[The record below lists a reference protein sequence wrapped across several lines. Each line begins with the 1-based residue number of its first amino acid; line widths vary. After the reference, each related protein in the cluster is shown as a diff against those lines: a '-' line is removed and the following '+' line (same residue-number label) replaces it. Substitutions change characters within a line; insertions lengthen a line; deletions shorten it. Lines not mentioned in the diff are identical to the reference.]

1 MILTPNKLVG
11 MKGVNI
17 MDNSITYEALSHSRW
32 ECKYHV
38 VFVPKK
44 RKKQLYGAVRRFLAK
59 VFHELARQ
67 RGSKIIRGNMVQDHV
82 HMLISIPPKYSVSE
96 VIGYIKGKS
105 AIAIA
110 RQFGNKKRNF
120 NGEQF
125 WARGY
130 AVSTVGFE
138 EEKIKDY
145 IKHQEQ
151 LDGLGSEELGEF

>member
-1 MILTPNKLVG
+1 MILTPSKLVG
-11 MKGVNI
+11 LRGVNI
-17 MDNSITYEALSHSRW
+17 MWNNITYETLSHSKW

-44 RKKQLYGAVRRFLAK
+44 RKKQLYGAVRKFLGR
-59 VFHELARQ
+59 VFHELAEQ

-138 EEKIKDY
+138 EEKIKEY

-151 LDGLGSEELGEF
+151 LDGLGSEEQGEF

>member
-1 MILTPNKLVG
+1 MEN
-11 MKGVNI
+11 
-17 MDNSITYEALSHSRW
+17 DITYEALSHSKW
-32 ECKYHV
+32 ESKYHV

-44 RKKQLYGAVRRFLAK
+44 RKKRQYGAVRRFLAK

-67 RGSKIIRGNMVQDHV
+67 RGSKIIRGNMEQDHV

-110 RQFGNKKRNF
+110 RQFGNKNF

-138 EEKIKDY
+138 EEKIKEY
-145 IKHQEQ
+145 IKHQER
-151 LDGLGSEELGEF
+151 LDGLGSEEQGEF

>member
-1 MILTPNKLVG
+1 MEN
-11 MKGVNI
+11 
-17 MDNSITYEALSHSRW
+17 DITYEALSHSKW
-32 ECKYHV
+32 ESKYHV

-44 RKKQLYGAVRRFLAK
+44 RKKRQYGAVRRFLAK

-67 RGSKIIRGNMVQDHV
+67 RGSKIIRGNMEQDHV

-138 EEKIKDY
+138 EEKIKEY
-145 IKHQEQ
+145 IKHQER
-151 LDGLGSEELGEF
+151 LDGLGSEEQGEF

>member
-1 MILTPNKLVG
+1 MN
-11 MKGVNI
+11 N
-17 MDNSITYEALSHSRW
+17 ITYEKLSHSRW

-44 RKKQLYGAVRRFLAK
+44 RKKRLYGVVRRYLAK

-67 RGSKIIRGNMVQDHV
+67 RGSEIIRGNMVQDHV

-138 EEKIKDY
+138 EEKIKEY

-151 LDGLGSEELGEF
+151 LDGLGFE

>member
-1 MILTPNKLVG
+1 MWN
-11 MKGVNI
+11 N
-17 MDNSITYEALSHSRW
+17 ITYETLSHSKW

-44 RKKQLYGAVRRFLAK
+44 RKKQLYGEVRKFLGR
-59 VFHELARQ
+59 VFHELAEQ

-82 HMLISIPPKYSVSE
+82 HMSISLKCSVSE

-105 AIAIA
+105 AI
-110 RQFGNKKRNF
+110 FGNKKRNF

-138 EEKIKDY
+138 EEKIKEY

-151 LDGLGSEELGEF
+151 LDGLGSEEQGEF